1 MPCPI
6 IHKTF
11 PGDHFHFQTSQFSFC
26 IVVYWYWYGLLVSGP
41 EPASVVMSGD
51 CALCGVEWRPDTS
64 EVWGPS
70 VASLQQM
77 KIKMESHKFKPF
89 NEASVDYANK

>member
-1 MPCPI
+1 M
-6 IHKTF
+6 
-11 PGDHFHFQTSQFSFC
+11 
-26 IVVYWYWYGLLVSGP
+26 
-41 EPASVVMSGD
+41 SVVMSGD

-77 KIKMESHKFKPF
+77 KIKMESHAFKPF
-89 NEASVDYANK
+89 NEASVDYANR